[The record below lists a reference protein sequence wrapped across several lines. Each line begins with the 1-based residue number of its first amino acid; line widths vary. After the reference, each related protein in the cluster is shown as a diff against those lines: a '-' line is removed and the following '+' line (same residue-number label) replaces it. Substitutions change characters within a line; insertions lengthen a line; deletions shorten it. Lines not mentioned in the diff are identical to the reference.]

1 MKSFFKKRIV
11 KVISAF
17 IGGAA
22 ILLILSLLLLNSI
35 MPDVYQDT
43 VLSQCVSP
51 SGKLKATVV
60 QCNAML
66 AEESNIVFL
75 HSAKR
80 KYRSGETIIAVTNG
94 SAPDV
99 KFLNEKKLQVS
110 LYRGTKHNHIR
121 EAMSVYVIYE

>member
-1 MKSFFKKRIV
+1 MKPFFKKRIV
-11 KVISAF
+11 KVIAIF
-17 IGGAA
+17 TGGAVTLV
-22 ILLILSLLLLNSI
+22 ILALLLLNLI
-35 MPDVYQDT
+35 IPDVYEDT

-80 KYRSGETIIAVTNG
+80 KYRSGETVIAITNG

-99 KFLNEKKLQVS
+99 KFLNEKTLQVS
-110 LYRGTKHNHIR
+110 LYRGTKHNQIR
-121 EAMSVYVIYE
+121 EAMGVSVIYE